1 MRNFSFI
8 LKASLRYER
17 EGGEKMEDLRTALT
31 ADIESFARRVL
42 SGSGTPQEVTALPSL
57 LMWHSGVNPPQE
69 LPQERP

>member
-1 MRNFSFI
+1 MLN
-8 LKASLRYER
+8 LSLRYER

-42 SGSGTPQEVTALPSL
+42 SGSGTPQEVATLPSL